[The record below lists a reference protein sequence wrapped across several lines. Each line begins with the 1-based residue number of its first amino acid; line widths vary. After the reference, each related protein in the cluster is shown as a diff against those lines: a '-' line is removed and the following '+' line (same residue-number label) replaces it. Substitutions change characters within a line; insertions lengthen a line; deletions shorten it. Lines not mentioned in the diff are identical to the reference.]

1 MSPDT
6 SLAGAAPV
14 PDAKGR
20 EPILEIRG
28 GTKTYQ
34 GINAIEG
41 VDFDVYPGEV
51 HALLGE
57 NGAGKST
64 LCKVISGAVAL
75 DAGELRI
82 GGEVKRYSQPS
93 EAMRDGVAM
102 VYQETS
108 LVPGM
113 TVAQNLRLGDEPLLT
128 RYRSLNIDGR
138 QLLQSL
144 NFHVP
149 VSSYVSSLGSAQK
162 QMVEIA
168 RALRR
173 ESRIVIFDEP
183 TATITPEEKEQLFG
197 AIRRLTGA
205 GVGVIFVSHALEE
218 SLEIADRITVLRDGR
233 KQATKPASE
242 LTRAT
247 LISLMVG
254 RNVEYA
260 RLSPGIDSVPAA
272 RQGVLSVE
280 NLTVGTIV
288 KNMSFSAYAGQIV
301 GISGLVGAGRTETA
315 LVVAGAMK
323 RNRINGGRVLLD
335 GKPVRYRVPRQAIKD
350 GIVYIT
356 EDRKVSGYFETMSIE
371 ENIYLGHLASKNNLS
386 ILTSKGQKRTI
397 ARRFI
402 DRFGIRA
409 INLSSKV
416 VELSGGNQQKVVLA
430 KALTGTP
437 KVVIFD
443 EPTRGVDVGA
453 IEEIH
458 QLIREFADNGAA
470 VVLISSYLPEIFALA
485 DRILVARAGRIAAE
499 FTPEDAT
506 EEKIMFAAVH

>member
-1 MSPDT
+1 MT
-6 SLAGAAPV
+6 
-14 PDAKGR
+14 
-20 EPILEIRG
+20 PILEIRG

-34 GINAIEG
+34 GINAIED
-41 VDFDVYPGEV
+41 VDFDVLPGEV

-64 LCKVISGAVAL
+64 LCKVISGAVSL
-75 DAGELRI
+75 DEGELWVA
-82 GGEVKRYSQPS
+82 GEVKRYSEPA
-93 EAMRDGVAM
+93 EARRDGVAM

-113 TVAQNLRLGDEPLLT
+113 TVAQNLRLGDEPLFT

-149 VSSYVSSLGSAQK
+149 VSAYVSSLGSAQK

-168 RALRR
+168 RALRKDA
-173 ESRIVIFDEP
+173 RIVIFDEP

-197 AIRRLTGA
+197 AIRRLTRE

-233 KQATKPASE
+233 KQATRPAKE
-242 LTRAT
+242 LTRNS
-247 LISLMVG
+247 LVSLMVG
-254 RNVEYA
+254 RNVEYT
-260 RLSPGIDSVPAA
+260 RLPPDESAPAA
-272 RQGVLSVE
+272 KSAPRTVLSVE

-288 KNMSFSAYAGQIV
+288 KNMSFSAAAGQIV
-301 GISGLVGAGRTETA
+301 GIAGLVGAGRTESA

-323 RNRINGGRVLLD
+323 RNRINGGRILLE
-335 GKPVRYRVPRQAIKD
+335 GRPVRYRVPRQAIKD

-356 EDRKVSGYFETMSIE
+356 EDRKVSGFFETMSIE
-371 ENIYLGHLASKNNLS
+371 ENVYLGHLASRSRLS
-386 ILTSKGQKRTI
+386 LLTSKKAKRTI

-402 DRFGIRA
+402 ERFGIKA
-409 INLSSKV
+409 INPASKV

-430 KALTGTP
+430 KALTGEP

-458 QLIREFADNGAA
+458 QLIREFADRGAA
-470 VVLISSYLPEIFALA
+470 VVVISSYLPEIFALS
-485 DRILVARAGRIAAE
+485 DRVLVARAGRIVAE
-499 FTPEDAT
+499 FTPQDAT

>member
-1 MSPDT
+1 MT
-6 SLAGAAPV
+6 
-14 PDAKGR
+14 
-20 EPILEIRG
+20 PILEIRG

-34 GINAIEG
+34 GINAIED
-41 VDFDVYPGEV
+41 VDFDVLPGEV

-64 LCKVISGAVAL
+64 LCKVISGAVSL
-75 DAGELRI
+75 DEGELRVA
-82 GGEVKRYSQPS
+82 GEVKRYSEPA
-93 EAMRDGVAM
+93 EARRDGVAM

-113 TVAQNLRLGDEPLLT
+113 TVAQNLRLGDEPLFT

-149 VSSYVSSLGSAQK
+149 VSAYVSSLGSAQK

-168 RALRR
+168 RALRKDA
-173 ESRIVIFDEP
+173 RIVIFDEP

-197 AIRRLTGA
+197 AIRRLTRE

-233 KQATKPASE
+233 KQATRPAKE
-242 LTRAT
+242 LTRNS
-247 LISLMVG
+247 LVSLMVG
-254 RNVEYA
+254 RNVEYT
-260 RLSPGIDSVPAA
+260 RLPPDETTPEAKAA
-272 RQGVLSVE
+272 PRTVLSVE

-288 KNMSFSAYAGQIV
+288 KNMSFSAAAGQIV
-301 GISGLVGAGRTETA
+301 GIAGLVGAGRTESA

-323 RNRINGGRVLLD
+323 RNRINGGRVLLE
-335 GKPVRYRVPRQAIKD
+335 GRPVRYRVPRQAIKD

-356 EDRKVSGYFETMSIE
+356 EDRKVSGFFETMSIE
-371 ENIYLGHLASKNNLS
+371 ENVYLGHLASRSRLS
-386 ILTSKGQKRTI
+386 LLTSKKAKRTI

-402 DRFGIRA
+402 ERFGIKA
-409 INLSSKV
+409 INPASKV

-430 KALTGTP
+430 KALTGEP

-458 QLIREFADNGAA
+458 QLIREFADRGAA
-470 VVLISSYLPEIFALA
+470 VVVISSYLPEIFALS
-485 DRILVARAGRIAAE
+485 DRVLVARAGRIVAE
-499 FTPEDAT
+499 FTPQDAT